1 MKKLYLL
8 FLGLVIGA
16 TVSYSQVKVIAHMS
30 KVSTDT
36 TLYQDP
42 GSAARGS
49 WVADDIDGNGKPEL
63 IMTDYSRGGRVHV
76 FESVGQDSVEM
87 VWSSPVQA
95 SDISGGDSPRCIR
108 VGDLDGDG
116 KQEIYFPTH
125 NGIYVYEWDGV
136 QGSGNFGTSYSQII
150 NDKTC
155 QGLPTAEANRIE
167 AMWIGDLYGN
177 GKQELVTVWNN
188 HTSNG
193 SADQLYLAVISASG
207 SWSTN
212 NPGFSHFN
220 LDYSIPFTSK
230 LGGGQ
235 PIEAFV
241 GDFDGSGKKN
251 IIIHTWNHL
260 NVFPVRVTGVGQFA
274 IPDTTQSTG
283 AYLNL
288 MDVDGVALLGGVSTD
303 IDNDG
308 VDEIYLPV
316 YFTSS
321 ADDIHNGQIYEVS
334 YPKNGDLSKIDSTNG
349 ALIANS
355 PATELAHNKG
365 FAQVLFGGDW
375 ADMNND
381 GQKELYFGSSYP
393 ADVIQL
399 NYLGGDKMKMAN
411 WKASIY
417 YSGESDVYSSIT
429 YNDSLGTVDTVKTV
443 NKPFVSKLFAENM
456 DFNGDGKPDI
466 LLPYQGLVDS
476 TSLTWKHYDTG
487 QGKFIQDSTGKIPN
501 PKIWYGRILESQ
513 GATGVKAENLV
524 FVTPTD
530 YKLNQNYPNPFNPT
544 TTIGFYLPLT
554 KQISMK
560 VYDITGRV
568 VKTLIDNESFAKGN
582 HKITW
587 DGTNN
592 FGQKVASGN
601 YICQMKFGNF
611 TKSIKMTLLK

>member
-8 FLGLVIGA
+8 FLGVIIGA
-16 TVSYSQVKVIAHMS
+16 TVSYSQVKVIAEMS

-42 GSAARGS
+42 GSSARGS
-49 WVADDIDGNGKPEL
+49 WVAPDIDGNGKPEL
-63 IMTDYSRGGRVHV
+63 IMTDYTRGGRVHV
-76 FESVGQDSVEM
+76 FESVSQDSVAM

-95 SDISGGDSPRCIR
+95 ADIAGGDSPRCVR

-136 QGSGNFGTSYSQII
+136 KGSGNFGTSYSQII

-155 QGLPTAEANRIE
+155 QGLPSAEANRIE

-188 HTSNG
+188 NNTANR
-193 SADQLYLAVISASG
+193 LFLAVISASG

-220 LDYSIPFTSK
+220 LDYSIPVASS

-241 GDFDGSGKKN
+241 GDFNGSGKNN
-251 IIIHTWNHL
+251 IIVHSYNSV
-260 NVFPVRVTGVGQFA
+260 NAFPVRVTGPGTFA
-274 IPDTTQSTG
+274 IPDTTTSG
-283 AYLNL
+283 AYMHL
-288 MDVDGVALLGGVSTD
+288 MDVDGCALLGGIVTD

-308 VDEIYLPV
+308 VDEVYLPV
-316 YFTSS
+316 YASS
-321 ADDIHNGQIYEVS
+321 STDDPHNGTIYMID
-334 YPKNGDLSKIDSTNG
+334 YPKGNDLSKIDSSDVS
-349 ALIANS
+349 LIAPVS
-355 PATELAHNKG
+355 PAKELAGNKG
-365 FAQVLFGGDW
+365 FGAVLFGGDW

-381 GQKELYFGSSYP
+381 GQKELYFGSTTP
-393 ADVIQL
+393 ADVIEL
-399 NYLGGDKMKMAN
+399 DYLGGDKTDPNN
-411 WKASIY
+411 WKSSILY
-417 YSGESDVYSSIT
+417 AGEPDVYSTIT
-429 YNDSLGTVDTVKTV
+429 YNDSMGTVDTAKTL
-443 NKPFVSKLFAENM
+443 NKPFASKIFAENM

-466 LLPYQGLVDS
+466 LVPYQGLVDS
-476 TSLTWKHYDTG
+476 ISLVWQHYDTG

-513 GATGVKAENLV
+513 GAMGIKAENLV

-544 TTIGFYLPLT
+544 TTIGFYLPLS

-568 VKTLIDNESFAKGN
+568 VKTLIDNENFAKGN